1 MINVHVL
8 YTMIS
13 GLIGSVAMIVIFTVP
28 VLEEM
33 MGLYVHECVSV
44 CVSVGS
50 S

>member
-1 MINVHVL
+1 MYM

-33 MGLYVHECVSV
+33 MRLYVHECVSM
-44 CVSVGS
+44 SVGS